1 MSEVLYCH
9 YKANIYVYLH
19 TAIHSGTLEKMAVY
33 QRLNGETIWV
43 RPLKRFEEFAL
54 FEGQQIPL
62 SFQKIE

>member
-1 MSEVLYCH
+1 
-9 YKANIYVYLH
+9 ANIYVYLH

-43 RPLKRFEEFAL
+43 RPLKRFEEFVL